1 MDKKTNP
8 LNIKKIALLSKPIG
22 SKPLKQILIGKDVNL
37 SSKWTNPVNG
47 SVEWSS
53 DRGVSPVDYGPIKV
67 GWFGTEI
74 QTSCIPFDSTNVD
87 ISTEI
92 FYFPSSNDQMYEIDI
107 FGFDKNGIEKFWIAI
122 TDYERL
128 NYFPTLYVRVNFN
141 ELYNK
146 LYYGHNQIN
155 KIVIS
160 KRNNIFKLI
169 NNESVLVDTVI
180 ENVLLDIDKVVIKFS
195 RFQSYNALY
204 NMGVS
209 EIIIESFE

>member
-1 MDKKTNP
+1 MSVNPATNP

-107 FGFDKNGIEKFWIAI
+107 FGFDKNGIEKFLISI
-122 TDYERL
+122 
-128 NYFPTLYVRVNFN
+128 PKLYVRVNFN

-195 RFQSYNALY
+195 RYQGYDELY